1 MQRLIVLWGALALIY
16 IAFLG
21 WHLPRSEPLTK
32 AEVTALIAK
41 LPESGG
47 RDLSVA
53 EGFVQFLSED
63 DGEPFFMLNLIEYR
77 DEVAYAAD
85 VPDPAPSVAAANQAY
100 GKAVVREQLKRGS
113 YPAFMFEPRGLL
125 LNSYDPAVGD
135 FDHAVLARYRSRRD
149 FLDMI
154 SSPAFDAAQRHKWA
168 SVERTLVV
176 PVSPIAIITPGLVV
190 PALLALL
197 GLGIT
202 ALYGW
207 RRGAG
212 VMTTTS

>member
-1 MQRLIVLWGALALIY
+1 MRRIMIVWGTLALTY

-21 WHLPRSEPLTK
+21 WHQPRTEPLTGI
-32 AEVTALIAK
+32 EVERLLAT
-41 LPESGG
+41 LPDSGG

-53 EGFVQFLSED
+53 EGFVRFLSED

-77 DEVAYAAD
+77 DEVAYADD
-85 VPDPAPSVAAANQAY
+85 VPNPALTVTAANETY
-100 GKAVVREQLKRGS
+100 GRAVVWEQLKRGS

-125 LNSYDPAVGD
+125 LNSYDPEVGA

-154 SSPAFDAAQRHKWA
+154 MSPEFDAAQKHKWA

-176 PVSPIAIITPGLVV
+176 PVSPMAIVTPGSVV
-190 PALLALL
+190 PALLAML
-197 GLGIT
+197 GLSLT
-202 ALYGW
+202 ALTG
-207 RRGAG
+207 RRQRARLQRKL
-212 VMTTTS
+212 S